1 MVLSLSSNFQSQTFS
16 AQGIED
22 YNVPSAPYI
31 IQQEFPQPAMSV
43 DFSQPL
49 QSEPYVSLPL
59 TPKSHSPQLVQTSL
73 CEPAS
78 PSPKRSESVI
88 PPSPAYN
95 PLLTPSFRHSPA
107 RLPSDQPWR
116 YPSPS
121 HPLHSR
127 ARELCLSMV
136 VRGAASP
143 SSKRT
148 SSFDTSSAT
157 ASLLNTP
164 AITHKAPGSAPD
176 PEDTDHL
183 DSSPIGIR
191 PSSQPLFN
199 FGMSPYASSSA
210 PLDFSKSPSRV
221 DDSPLDQFI
230 RHKKH
235 YRQKSGLS
243 TYSELGGE
251 WFSEASM
258 VSSSGLGGI
267 NSLMTPI
274 RLEREDPFEM
284 YPWLKESKS
293 VGMASPGG
301 ESPVLR
307 SSQSFDERMEA
318 HKSNVIGLGIGLMSP
333 VMFSDEVYPA
343 ADANMGD
350 KEDINFGFD
359 STLSPEEREEAEVE
373 GVLDGVT
380 GLPTRHGQTFTAK
393 PNAGDTERQ
402 HQLELSPPPLKRRK
416 TIDAHS

>member
-1 MVLSLSSNFQSQTFS
+1 
-16 AQGIED
+16 
-22 YNVPSAPYI
+22 
-31 IQQEFPQPAMSV
+31 
-43 DFSQPL
+43 
-49 QSEPYVSLPL
+49 
-59 TPKSHSPQLVQTSL
+59 
-73 CEPAS
+73 
-78 PSPKRSESVI
+78 
-88 PPSPAYN
+88 
-95 PLLTPSFRHSPA
+95 
-107 RLPSDQPWR
+107 
-116 YPSPS
+116 
-121 HPLHSR
+121 
-127 ARELCLSMV
+127 
-136 VRGAASP
+136 
-143 SSKRT
+143 
-148 SSFDTSSAT
+148 
-157 ASLLNTP
+157 
-164 AITHKAPGSAPD
+164 
-176 PEDTDHL
+176 
-183 DSSPIGIR
+183 
-191 PSSQPLFN
+191 
-199 FGMSPYASSSA
+199 
-210 PLDFSKSPSRV
+210 
-221 DDSPLDQFI
+221 
-230 RHKKH
+230 
-235 YRQKSGLS
+235 
-243 TYSELGGE
+243 
-251 WFSEASM
+251 M

-380 GLPTRHGQTFTAK
+380 GLPTKHGQTFTAK